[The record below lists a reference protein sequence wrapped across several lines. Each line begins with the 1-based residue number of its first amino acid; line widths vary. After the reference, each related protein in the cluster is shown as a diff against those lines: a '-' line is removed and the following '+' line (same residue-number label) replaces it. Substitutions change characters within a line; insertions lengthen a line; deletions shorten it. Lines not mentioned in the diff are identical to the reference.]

1 MVTYDQFAGRCE
13 AVLGRIRQACL
24 AAGRAPDSVRLL
36 PVTKTHPVDAALF
49 AHRFG
54 LPAVGE
60 NRVQEALQKRPQAP
74 AICAVLCAALW
85 TKARVSPISNP
96 SW

>member
-13 AVLGRIRQACL
+13 AVLGRIRQACV

-49 AHRFG
+49 TYTPPEKT
-54 LPAVGE
+54 PAE
-60 NRVQEALQKRPQAP
+60 DQTEAVIKAIKASLQPAASPGAATSEAP
-74 AICAVLCAALW
+74 PAAP
-85 TKARVSPISNP
+85 KAP
-96 SW
+96 